1 MLRVQKLGVILDI
14 RLILILVLVLS
25 WFGAEEFM
33 LCWHTWRLSIYF
45 EWTAM
50 NAPFLQGQSKNYHD
64 GWGPLHL
71 LRSSTRHPPMLRCLW
86 NKHELWSHLSCFGHL
101 QMYQAWSLMPPQPP
115 PTLLWHRPCQQTFWV
130 HVPPRTGRFLDC
142 GPRQK
147 DCTPIEATTARLP
160 TDLFRKRHATAY
172 TFWCCRVHS
181 MRRWNTRQCGEVHTL
196 RWPCC

>member
-1 MLRVQKLGVILDI
+1 MHLSCKVNRRTTTMIGDRCICFVRQQDI
-14 RLILILVLVLS
+14 HQCFVV
-25 WFGAEEFM
+25 
-33 LCWHTWRLSIYF
+33 F
-45 EWTAM
+45 ET
-50 NAPFLQGQSKNYHD
+50 
-64 GWGPLHL
+64 
-71 LRSSTRHPPMLRCLW
+71 STV
-86 NKHELWSHLSCFGHL
+86 SHLSCFGHL

-130 HVPPRTGRFLDC
+130 HVPPRTERFLDC

>member
-1 MLRVQKLGVILDI
+1 MHLSCKVNRRTTTMVGDRCICFVRQQDI
-14 RLILILVLVLS
+14 HQCFVV
-25 WFGAEEFM
+25 
-33 LCWHTWRLSIYF
+33 F
-45 EWTAM
+45 ET
-50 NAPFLQGQSKNYHD
+50 
-64 GWGPLHL
+64 
-71 LRSSTRHPPMLRCLW
+71 STV
-86 NKHELWSHLSCFGHL
+86 ELWSHLSCFGHL